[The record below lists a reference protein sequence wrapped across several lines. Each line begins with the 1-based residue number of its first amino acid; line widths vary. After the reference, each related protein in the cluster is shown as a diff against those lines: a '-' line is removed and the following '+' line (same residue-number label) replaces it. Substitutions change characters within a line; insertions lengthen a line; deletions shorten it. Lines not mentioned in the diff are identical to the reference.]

1 MVPGGLLK
9 QHKEHAAK
17 ALQYQ
22 EKAAVL
28 VTKANQERKLAGQI
42 HGRMMKR

>member
-1 MVPGGLLK
+1 MVAGGLLK
-9 QHKEHAAK
+9 QHAEHAAK
-17 ALQYQ
+17 ALRYQ
-22 EKAAVL
+22 EQAAAL